1 MRTLWLTGPSGNSD
15 RLHGKIA
22 GKTQQM
28 EVLFI
33 IPVNEGQ
40 VLFNGTWSRKT
51 KILIHKFRGLLWFL
65 SLLFYNKPLM
75 VLKPRET
82 RDPLI
87 VKKIIWEPDTG
98 PDPLL
103 LWVSVCFTPPTH

>member
-51 KILIHKFRGLLWFL
+51 KILIPPLMGVFWFL
-65 SLLFYNKPLM
+65 WLLFYKKPLM
-75 VLKPRET
+75 VLKPRKSFEN
-82 RDPLI
+82 LI
-87 VKKIIWEPDTG
+87 Q
-98 PDPLL
+98 
-103 LWVSVCFTPPTH
+103 